1 MGAVTESSS
10 QYVPFVIGAVRLQ
23 LSERVTV
30 VVLWGTMPVV
40 VVPLVP
46 SERFHV
52 EVNITLLGPG
62 DMLTAALNVKV
73 FVTELQPRVGETV
86 TLILCTRR

>member
-1 MGAVTESSS
+1 MTESSS

-23 LSERVTV
+23 LSEIVTV
-30 VVLWGTMPVV
+30 VVLWGTMTVV

-62 DMLTAALNVKV
+62 DTLTVALNLKV
-73 FVTELQPRVGETV
+73 FVPEVQPRVGETV
-86 TLILCTRR
+86 TLILCTWR

>member
-52 EVNITLLGPG
+52 EDNVTLLGPG
-62 DMLTAALNVKV
+62 DTLTVALNVKV
-73 FVTELQPRVGETV
+73 LQPRVGETV
-86 TLILCTRR
+86 TLILCTWR

>member
-1 MGAVTESSS
+1 LEITLLGAVTESSS

-30 VVLWGTMPVV
+30 GVLWGTMPVV

-46 SERFHV
+46 SERFQV
-52 EVNITLLGPG
+52 EVNSTLLGPG
-62 DMLTAALNVKV
+62 DTLTVALNVKV
-73 FVTELQPRVGETV
+73 FVTE
-86 TLILCTRR
+86 

>member
-10 QYVPFVIGAVRLQ
+10 QYVPVVIGAVRLQ
-23 LSERVTV
+23 LSESVTV
-30 VVLWGTMPVV
+30 GVLWGTMPVV

-52 EVNITLLGPG
+52 EVNSTLLGPG
-62 DMLTAALNVKV
+62 DTLTVALNVKV

-86 TLILCTRR
+86 TLILCTWR

>member
-1 MGAVTESSS
+1 
-10 QYVPFVIGAVRLQ
+10 VPVVIGAVRVQ

-52 EVNITLLGPG
+52 EVNNTLLGPG
-62 DMLTAALNVKV
+62 DTYRVALNVKV
-73 FVTELQPRVGETV
+73 LVTELQPVFGETV
-86 TLILCTRR
+86 TLIRCTWR